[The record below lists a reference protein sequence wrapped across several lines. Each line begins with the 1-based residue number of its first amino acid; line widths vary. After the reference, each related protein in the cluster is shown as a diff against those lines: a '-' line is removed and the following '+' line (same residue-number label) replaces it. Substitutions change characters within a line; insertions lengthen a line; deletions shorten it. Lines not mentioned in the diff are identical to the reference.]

1 MLKFKNKTTPNS
13 NGELRTVE
21 ESDGWYVIGEGLY
34 IPISSED
41 EGIQLIREIKLTN

>member
-1 MLKFKNKTTPNS
+1 MSKFKNETTPNI

-21 ESDGWYVIGEGLY
+21 ESDGWYVVGEGLY

-41 EGIQLIREIKLTN
+41 EGIQLIREIKLAN